1 MVNTRSSPGRGKR
14 VRSGTSSTSSKAAVR
29 PGTSSKM
36 AAKPGKSKKK
46 ASPQSA
52 VDPPVVEERARY
64 AVPGDDVED
73 EDLEFLPD
81 NWPLSQR
88 SRYLDPSLSE
98 RTRILAAVFARMQVP
113 PSVGLSAW
121 ALSGLFSDDSPNVVL
136 DRLPG
141 NEQKQKRQSLRL
153 LPAKTRQTIKDMADD
168 SDISDDTFFIDTQPM
183 IHTVVRYGVTE
194 SQANANAKAGAASRS
209 SEAAVHPSG
218 KRKSKTEYA
227 RKGTYSTPADYN
239 ALIAE
244 SQRQEDREA
253 SLLPWRCQV
262 PVGKVV
268 ARRQPCGH
276 KLKSERGCTKHA
288 LSMHN
293 GLCHFINAVT
303 KVERKEQI
311 NDAVRTAAVAAVA
324 AVAVPAAAPAAPA
337 APAPAA
343 VAAPAASRKQK
354 CDVCKGFYSMGTYG
368 EHIKRKR
375 HRTALG
381 VESLELDS

>member
-14 VRSGTSSTSSKAAVR
+14 ARPVTSSK
-29 PGTSSKM
+29 

-52 VDPPVVEERARY
+52 VDSPVEERARY
-64 AVPGDDVED
+64 VVPGDDVED

-81 NWPLSQR
+81 NWPLCER

-113 PSVGLSAW
+113 PSVGLNAW
-121 ALSGLFSDDSPNVVL
+121 ALSGLFSDNSPNVVL

-141 NEQKQKRQSLRL
+141 NEKKQKRQSLRL
-153 LPAKTRQTIKDMADD
+153 LPGKTRQTIKDMADD
-168 SDISDDTFFIDTQPM
+168 SDISDDTFFIDAQPM
-183 IHTVVRYGVTE
+183 IHDVVRYGVTE
-194 SQANANAKAGAASRS
+194 SQANANAKAGAATRS
-209 SEAAVHPSG
+209 SGAAVHASG
-218 KRKSKTEYA
+218 RKKSKTEYA
-227 RKGTYSTPADYN
+227 RVGTYSTPADYN
-239 ALIAE
+239 AVIEE
-244 SQRQEDREA
+244 SKRQEDQDA

-262 PVGKVV
+262 LVGKVV

-288 LSMHN
+288 TSMHN

-303 KVERKEQI
+303 NVERKEQI
-311 NDAVRTAAVAAVA
+311 N
-324 AVAVPAAAPAAPA
+324 AAAAAPA

-343 VAAPAASRKQK
+343 AAAPAAPAKNRKEQCK
-354 CDVCKGFYSMGTYG
+354 ICDGKYPHGTYTL
-368 EHIKRKR
+368 HVRRKR
-375 HRTALG
+375 HRTALQARLAAIDADFS
-381 VESLELDS
+381 V